1 MELRIRRFD
10 KSLPLPEYKTRGAAA
25 MDLASRIDVTIEPG
39 EVVAIPLN
47 VAITPPEGHFVL
59 LAARSSLSKRGL
71 TPINGIG
78 IIDQDYYEEYH
89 AMVRNFT
96 ESPVEIRRGDRIYQ
110 MIVLPFEQATLIEVE
125 QLEVTERGMSG
136 STGI

>member
-25 MDLASRIDVTIEPG
+25 MDLSARIDVILEPG
-39 EVVAIPLN
+39 TVAAIPLN
-47 VAITPPEGHFVL
+47 VAIEPPEGHFVL
-59 LAARSSLSKRGL
+59 LAARSSLWKRGL

-78 IIDQDYYEEYH
+78 IIDQDYFEEYQ
-89 AMVRNFT
+89 ALVRNFT
-96 ESPVEIRRGDRIYQ
+96 DAPVEVHRGDRIAQ
-110 MIVLPFEQATLIEVE
+110 IIVLPYDHAVLAEVDHLTE
-125 QLEVTERGMSG
+125 TERGMSG